1 MKEKE
6 LLEALDLYL
15 KTVVP
20 AMIKR
25 KYHLRL
31 VKGGPD
37 YPHLSE
43 QSHFTHII
51 NGVMGL
57 CRLVRF
63 LIAIGLDIDIQVVKK
78 ALALCSIH
86 EVHKDKEVERSGASE
101 FSIPLERLEEEYEA
115 LGLREFAGE
124 VDPHLM
130 RAANVHKRSNKHG
143 DLMLSKDP
151 DAEKIWLLVRIA
163 DTIASVRTPEE
174 AASSLIQYLRDLS
187 PQFVEKYTLHY
198 HQIKDVRG
206 VLTNALH
213 QAIASE
219 LERKLGFFP
228 LLFFASGTLYIGP
241 SQVKGATDDLISQV
255 TKQIIALLTQSGSAD
270 DIRDGIR
277 YQRYDFQRYVL
288 SFASPQELL
297 EVIYQD
303 TLAANPEHKFAKQ
316 EVSELAKKR
325 KQSLESIEKRYGIH
339 ITDSPERRA
348 FNERWFMAHRYLL
361 YADSVLRD
369 LAQLTKPKDR
379 LDWLLRVFAVPEPYA
394 SHTREDVAIWA
405 TGGIGKYVLIVAYHF
420 LTGADFADR
429 SAEELPVEEVLKRL
443 HNKVLSAIA
452 QLNVAAGKQAIVDE
466 IGFQQELMAYL
477 GEVLF
482 LSFAPRAALGDDG
495 LVDYMT
501 KKGKGQSKRICSL
514 CNRASRFNDEIRTGV
529 LEDSGRVFS
538 NRVLPAQIAPNE
550 NRYWCPIC
558 HMEFILRKR
567 AGMGLPSGA
576 DYANSRRIYL
586 YVMPTYSFTPLHL
599 RLFEQL
605 LRPFHQATNLPVR
618 DYGRDWGLPHHWL
631 EQRTLDPEWLREL
644 QDVLEREAEKTA
656 RLGGQ
661 KFIGERLSLGRVQG
675 QPHYYLITWQKAAR
689 GQEQEG
695 AGENNRIATRTE
707 AWAKAIFAAAIIHGL
722 TGCKVYVTE
731 RPYLPVTDP
740 DDLKPTITLDGPPP
754 ALRAIL
760 NGQRD
765 AISLYGQERGARSGL
780 ERVLDLSARLLPL
793 VADEPLERSGL
804 ERVLDLSAA
813 LWVVTAGLTPGKDKH
828 VSARLERLNTD
839 PLAGAFFYKEYGREH
854 DGASPQSPFDVACH
868 VLLQTQGGELMNL
881 VEQIARK
888 SLEIALP
895 ISAAGRGKARRYE
908 LIFREAVSAMRKAQ
922 QSIPELR
929 STALGTHHP
938 SDQAVAE
945 LKTLTAGALLK
956 GLQRR
961 QESKRGDIVVRAWG
975 GELGRLV
982 QEFVDIVVDELYL
995 QRAKGNLAVFLQL
1008 ENQVANGIYYYT
1020 DRHIGELWNECKQ
1033 QKAKAN
1039 LPSGVEQ

>member
-1 MKEKE
+1 MKEKEKEKE

-20 AMIKR
+20 AMIER
-25 KYHLRL
+25 NYHLRL

-57 CRLVRF
+57 CRLVLF
-63 LIAIGLDIDIQVVKK
+63 LIAIGLDIGIQVLKK
-78 ALALCSIH
+78 ALALYSIH
-86 EVHKDKEVERSGASE
+86 EVHKDKEVERLGASE

-174 AASSLIQYLRDLS
+174 ASSSLIQYLRDLS

-219 LERKLGFFP
+219 LERRLGFFP

-241 SQVKGATDDLISQV
+241 RKVEDATDELISEV
-255 TKQIIALLTQSGSAD
+255 TEQIIKPLAQGGSAD

-277 YQRYDFQRYVL
+277 SKDYDFEKNVL
-288 SFASPQELL
+288 IFASPEDLL
-297 EVIYQD
+297 EVVYQD
-303 TLAANPEHKFAKQ
+303 TLDVKPDHKFAQ
-316 EVSELAKKR
+316 EEVKKLVEGR
-325 KQSLESIEKRYGIH
+325 KRLSAGSPESIEKRYGIH

-348 FNERWFMAHRYLL
+348 FNERWFMARRYLL
-361 YADSVLRD
+361 YVDSVLRD
-369 LAQLTKPKDR
+369 LAQLTKRKDR

-394 SHTREDVAIWA
+394 SHMREDEAIWA
-405 TGGIGKYVLIVAYHF
+405 TGDIGKKYVLIVAYHF
-420 LTGADFADR
+420 LAGPDFVDR
-429 SAEELPVEEVLKRL
+429 SAEELPSEEVLKRL
-443 HNKVLSAIA
+443 HDKVLSAIK
-452 QLNVAAGKQAIVDE
+452 QIDIAAGKQAVMSKL
-466 IGFQQELMAYL
+466 GFQQELIAYL
-477 GEVLF
+477 KEVLF
-482 LSFAPRAALGDDG
+482 LSFAPRSTLGDDG
-495 LVDYMT
+495 LKDYMAEKRKGHT
-501 KKGKGQSKRICSL
+501 KPFCSL
-514 CNRASRFNDEIRTGV
+514 CNRASQFADEISTGV
-529 LEDSGRVFS
+529 LEDAGRVFS
-538 NRVLPAQIAPNE
+538 NRVLPAQEAPNE

-567 AGMGLPSGA
+567 AGMGLPPGA
-576 DYANSRRIYL
+576 DHQNSRRIYI

-599 RLFEQL
+599 RLFEPL

-644 QDVLEREAEKTA
+644 QNVLEREAEKIA
-656 RLGGQ
+656 QRGGQ

-731 RPYLPVTDP
+731 RPYLPVADP
-740 DDLKPTITLDGPPP
+740 DDLKSTITLDGPPP

-765 AISLYGQERGARSGL
+765 AISLYRRERGA
-780 ERVLDLSARLLPL
+780 
-793 VADEPLERSGL
+793 RSGL

-854 DGASPQSPFDVACH
+854 DGASPQSPLDVACQ
-868 VLLQTQGGELMNL
+868 VLLQIQGGELMNL

-895 ISAAGRGKARRYE
+895 IRDAGRGKARRYE

-929 STALGTHHP
+929 SAALGARRP

-961 QESKRGDIVVRAWG
+961 QESKRGDIAVRPRG

-995 QRAKGNLAVFLQL
+995 QRAKGNLAAFLQL

-1020 DRHIGELWNECKQ
+1020 DRHIGELWNEYKQ
-1033 QKAKAN
+1033 QKAKAK
-1039 LPSGVEQ
+1039 LLSGVEQ

>member
-1 MKEKE
+1 M
-6 LLEALDLYL
+6 
-15 KTVVP
+15 
-20 AMIKR
+20 
-25 KYHLRL
+25 
-31 VKGGPD
+31 
-37 YPHLSE
+37 
-43 QSHFTHII
+43 
-51 NGVMGL
+51 
-57 CRLVRF
+57 
-63 LIAIGLDIDIQVVKK
+63 
-78 ALALCSIH
+78 
-86 EVHKDKEVERSGASE
+86 
-101 FSIPLERLEEEYEA
+101 
-115 LGLREFAGE
+115 
-124 VDPHLM
+124 
-130 RAANVHKRSNKHG
+130 
-143 DLMLSKDP
+143 
-151 DAEKIWLLVRIA
+151 
-163 DTIASVRTPEE
+163 
-174 AASSLIQYLRDLS
+174 
-187 PQFVEKYTLHY
+187 
-198 HQIKDVRG
+198 
-206 VLTNALH
+206 
-213 QAIASE
+213 
-219 LERKLGFFP
+219 
-228 LLFFASGTLYIGP
+228 
-241 SQVKGATDDLISQV
+241 
-255 TKQIIALLTQSGSAD
+255 
-270 DIRDGIR
+270 
-277 YQRYDFQRYVL
+277 
-288 SFASPQELL
+288 
-297 EVIYQD
+297 
-303 TLAANPEHKFAKQ
+303 
-316 EVSELAKKR
+316 AKKR
-325 KQSLESIEKRYGIH
+325 KGH
-339 ITDSPERRA
+339 
-348 FNERWFMAHRYLL
+348 
-361 YADSVLRD
+361 
-369 LAQLTKPKDR
+369 TKP
-379 LDWLLRVFAVPEPYA
+379 F
-394 SHTREDVAIWA
+394 
-405 TGGIGKYVLIVAYHF
+405 
-420 LTGADFADR
+420 
-429 SAEELPVEEVLKRL
+429 
-443 HNKVLSAIA
+443 
-452 QLNVAAGKQAIVDE
+452 
-466 IGFQQELMAYL
+466 
-477 GEVLF
+477 
-482 LSFAPRAALGDDG
+482 
-495 LVDYMT
+495 
-501 KKGKGQSKRICSL
+501 CSL
-514 CNRASRFNDEIRTGV
+514 CNRASQFADKISTGV
-529 LEDSGRVFS
+529 LEDAGRVFS
-538 NRVLPAQIAPNE
+538 NRVLPAQEAPNE
-550 NRYWCPIC
+550 NRYWCPVC
-558 HMEFILRKR
+558 HLEFILRKR
-567 AGMGLPSGA
+567 AGMGLPPGA
-576 DYANSRRIYL
+576 DHQNSRRIYI

-599 RLFEQL
+599 RLFEPL
-605 LRPFHQATNLPVR
+605 LRPFHQVTNLPVR

-644 QDVLEREAEKTA
+644 RDVLEREAGKIA
-656 RLGGQ
+656 QRGGQ
-661 KFIGERLSLGRVQG
+661 KFVGERLSLGRVQG

-765 AISLYGQERGARSGL
+765 AISLYGRERGA
-780 ERVLDLSARLLPL
+780 
-793 VADEPLERSGL
+793 RSGL

-868 VLLQTQGGELMNL
+868 VLLQTQGGALMNL
-881 VEQIARK
+881 VEQIAQK

-929 STALGTHHP
+929 SAALGTHHP

-1020 DRHIGELWNECKQ
+1020 DRHIGELWNEHKQ

>member
-1 MKEKE
+1 MRMTTREELEK
-6 LLEALDLYL
+6 LLELYL
-15 KTVVP
+15 EKVLP
-20 AMIKR
+20 AMLR
-25 KYHLRL
+25 RQYHLRL

-43 QSHFTHII
+43 QSHLTHII

-57 CRLVRF
+57 CRLMLF
-63 LIAIGLDIDIQVVKK
+63 LIATGFNTSIDILKK
-78 ALALCSIH
+78 AFALYTIH
-86 EVHKDKEVERSGASE
+86 EVHKDKDVEKIGSSE
-101 FSIPLERLEEEYEA
+101 FSIPLERLQEEYKA
-115 LGLREFAGE
+115 LGLREFAGDL
-124 VDPHLM
+124 DPHLM
-130 RAANVHKRSNKHG
+130 RLANVHKRSNKQG
-143 DLMLSKDP
+143 DLLLSEDP
-151 DAEKIWLLVRIA
+151 DAAKIWLLVRIA

-213 QAIASE
+213 QAIASK
-219 LERKLGFFP
+219 LERTLGFFP
-228 LLFFASGTLYIGP
+228 LLFFASGMLYIGP
-241 SQVKGATDDLISQV
+241 RKVEGATDELISQV
-255 TKQIIALLTQSGSAD
+255 TEQIIALLTQGGSAD
-270 DIRDGIR
+270 DIRDGLR
-277 YQRYDFQRYVL
+277 SEKYDFESYVFT
-288 SFASPQELL
+288 FASPEDLL
-297 EVIYQD
+297 EVVYQD
-303 TLAANPEHKFAKQ
+303 TLAVKPEHKFAQK
-316 EVSELAKKR
+316 EVKKLAEGR
-325 KQSLESIEKRYGIH
+325 KGPSAGSLQTIEGRLGIR
-339 ITDSPERRA
+339 ITDSEERRA
-348 FNERWFMAHRYLL
+348 FNERWFMARRYLL
-361 YADSVLRD
+361 YIDGLLRD
-369 LAQLTKPKDR
+369 LAQLNEPKGR
-379 LDWLLRVFAVPEPYA
+379 LDWFLHTFAVPEVYA
-394 SHTREDVAIWA
+394 SCLREDAAIWA

-420 LTGADFADR
+420 LAGSDFVDRGAD
-429 SAEELPVEEVLKRL
+429 ELPPEEVLKRL
-443 HNKVLSAIA
+443 HNKVLSAIK
-452 QLNVAAGKQAIVDE
+452 QLNLSAGRQAIAAE
-466 IGFQQELMAYL
+466 MGIQQELTDYL
-477 GEVLF
+477 GEILL
-482 LSFAPRAALGDDG
+482 LSFAPRSTLGDDG
-495 LVDYMT
+495 LKDYTAKKRKGHT
-501 KKGKGQSKRICSL
+501 KPFCSL
-514 CNRASRFNDEIRTGV
+514 CNRASRFAAKISTGV
-529 LEDSGRVFS
+529 LEDLGRVFS
-538 NRVLPAQIAPNE
+538 NRVLPAQEAPNE

-558 HMEFILRKR
+558 HLEFILRKR
-567 AGMGLPSGA
+567 AGMGLPPGA
-576 DYANSRRIYL
+576 DHQNSRRIYI

-599 RLFEQL
+599 RLFEPL
-605 LRPFHQATNLPVR
+605 LRPFHQVTNLPVR

-631 EQRTLDPEWLREL
+631 EQRTLDPEWLSEL
-644 QDVLEREAEKTA
+644 QDVLEREAEKIA
-656 RLGGQ
+656 QRGGQ
-661 KFIGERLSLGRVQG
+661 KFVGERLSLGRIQG

-689 GQEQEG
+689 GQEKEG

-765 AISLYGQERGARSGL
+765 AISLYGRERGA
-780 ERVLDLSARLLPL
+780 
-793 VADEPLERSGL
+793 RSGL

-895 ISAAGRGKARRYE
+895 ISAPGRGKARRYE

-929 STALGTHHP
+929 SAALGARRP

-961 QESKRGDIVVRAWG
+961 QESKRGDIFVRDRG

-1020 DRHIGELWNECKQ
+1020 DRHIGELWNEHKQ